1 MNPKILQREAYS
13 PSCDCTHHAAEVWNS
28 GVFVGVRVEQH
39 LGVRVEGQI
48 GFYLLPMF
56 AQKMSNSLYFRLRLR
71 KGTTVGVV
79 AGVKGSTFIWRLK
92 EKAGG
97 EYRRALPGAGSWPSR
112 WQRGKPFVSTLLS
125 RE

>member
-1 MNPKILQREAYS
+1 MNPKISQREAYS
-13 PSCDCTHHAAEVWNS
+13 PSCDRTHHAAEVWDS

-48 GFYLLPMF
+48 GFYLLPMS
-56 AQKMSNSLYFRLRLR
+56 AQKMSDSLYFRLRLR

-79 AGVKGSTFIWRLK
+79 AWVKGSTFIWRGK

-97 EYRRALPGAGSWPSR
+97 EPATPPFPGAGPRAAAW
-112 WQRGKPFVSTLLS
+112 KAVC
-125 RE
+125 